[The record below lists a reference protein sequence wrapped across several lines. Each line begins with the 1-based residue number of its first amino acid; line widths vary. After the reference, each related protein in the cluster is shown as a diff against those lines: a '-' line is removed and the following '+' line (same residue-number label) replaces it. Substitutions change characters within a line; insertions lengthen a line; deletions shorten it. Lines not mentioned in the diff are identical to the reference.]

1 MDTITDTKKSRLI
14 MITGGQRSG
23 KSVFAEKLALSMSER
38 PIYLA
43 TAQVFDEEMRYRV
56 DIHKKRRHDRW
67 INIESPFYLKEEDY
81 VDSDVILLDCL
92 TLLATNW
99 FLKLNESVENALEMI
114 KMQIEILCKTGATV
128 IIVTN
133 EVGLGGVSANEMQR
147 KFADLQGYLNQYV
160 AEKAEDVYLIVAG
173 IPVKIK

>member
-1 MDTITDTKKSRLI
+1 MDKITDTKKTHII

-43 TAQVFDEEMRYRV
+43 TAQIFDDEMRQRV
-56 DIHKKRRHDRW
+56 EIHKKRRQDKWH
-67 INIESPFYLKEEDY
+67 NIESPFYLTDNVY
-81 VDSDVILLDCL
+81 ASTDVVLLDCL

-99 FLKLNESVENALEMI
+99 FFRLNESVENAFEEI
-114 KMQIEILCKTGATV
+114 RKQIEVLCGTGATL

-133 EVGLGGVSANEMQR
+133 EVGLGGVSANAIQR
-147 KFADLQGYLNQYV
+147 RFADLQGYLNQYV
-160 AEKAEDVYLIVAG
+160 AEIAQDVYLIVSG